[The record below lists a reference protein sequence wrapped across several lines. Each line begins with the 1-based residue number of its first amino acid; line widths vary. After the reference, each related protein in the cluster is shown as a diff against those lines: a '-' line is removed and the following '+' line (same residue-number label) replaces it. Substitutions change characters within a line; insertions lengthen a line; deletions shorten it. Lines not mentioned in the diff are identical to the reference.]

1 MKHRSAAP
9 TPVFAMVFACS
20 TFGCSLLF
28 TNGPDAEAAPSAA
41 MIPPDCS
48 TSRIPPIADTTLAT
62 FQAVRT
68 GLAIGASD
76 SVYADSPMSREVD
89 IGLGIGLVAAYAGSA
104 FYGFYNTA
112 ACDDAERKFAA
123 RPPMRLGRVPEPV
136 APSEPPPQ

>member
-1 MKHRSAAP
+1 
-9 TPVFAMVFACS
+9 MVFACS
-20 TFGCSLLF
+20 TSGCSLLF

-41 MIPPDCS
+41 KIPPDCS

-68 GLAIGASD
+68 GLAIAASD
-76 SVYADSPMSREVD
+76 SVYDDSPMSREVD

-112 ACDDAERKFAA
+112 ACDEAERKLAA
-123 RPPMRLGRVPEPV
+123 RPPMRLRRSSPP
-136 APSEPPPQ
+136 APPTETPLR

>member
-1 MKHRSAAP
+1 MKARSATETA
-9 TPVFAMVFACS
+9 ALAIVFACS

-28 TNGPDAEAAPSAA
+28 TNGPNTEAPPSAA
-41 MIPPDCS
+41 KEPPDCS

-76 SVYADSPMSREVD
+76 SIYDDSPMSREVD

-104 FYGFYNTA
+104 IYGFYNTA
-112 ACDDAERKFAA
+112 ACDDAQKKITARRPVRLERTRA
-123 RPPMRLGRVPEPV
+123 PV
-136 APSEPPPQ
+136 ETPRQ